1 MSIAPKAPPKKWEHM
16 TPCERAEVHEAARAR
31 RTAQSDWRDELDA
44 KYRARL
50 ALKQDAAA
58 RAPAFLDALEALC
71 REHNISIEHEDQHGG
86 FELVPFNDRAMGWMR
101 ASIKYVTP
109 AVDDGDEASP

>member
-1 MSIAPKAPPKKWEHM
+1 VSVAPKAPPKKWEHM
-16 TPCERAEVHEAARAR
+16 TPRERAEVHEAAARAR
-31 RTAQSDWRDELDA
+31 QAAHSDWRDELDA
-44 KYRARL
+44 KYRARQ

-58 RAPAFLDALEALC
+58 RAPAFLAALEALC

-86 FELVPFNDRAMGWMR
+86 FELVPFNDRAMEWMR

-109 AVDDGDEASP
+109 AGDGEVSP